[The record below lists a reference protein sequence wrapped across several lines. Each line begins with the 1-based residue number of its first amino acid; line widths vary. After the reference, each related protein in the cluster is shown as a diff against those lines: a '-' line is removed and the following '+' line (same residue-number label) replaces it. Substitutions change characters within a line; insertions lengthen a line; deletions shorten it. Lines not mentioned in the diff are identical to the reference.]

1 MGRLEG
7 KMFDR
12 DNWQEIYA
20 TIKKNKLRT
29 FLTSLGV
36 GWGIFML
43 VIMLGA
49 GNGLKNGVMNDFK
62 GTATNSF
69 FMWTQK
75 TTKPYKGMKP
85 GRYYNFNNGDVIALN
100 QLKELSVVSPQN
112 QLGGWRGGNSVMRGL
127 KTGNYEVGGVY
138 PNIAKVSAVKIT
150 SGRFLNENDI
160 REKRKVCVIGSRV
173 REELFK
179 AFENPLSQYI
189 RINGVYFKVI
199 GTTVPM
205 SNGGE
210 ARQESQRIVVPFT
223 TFQNAFNY
231 GDVVGWLA
239 ISSAPSIAA
248 SQAQEKV
255 MAIIKERHK
264 IAPEDMQAIGSW
276 NMEEQFNKMN
286 GLFIGINM
294 LVWFVGIGTLIAG
307 VIGIS
312 NIMLIIVKERTKEIG
327 VKRAL
332 GATPFSVT
340 SQIILESVFLTS
352 LAGYFGLVIGIFL
365 LEAVNK
371 AIGAEV
377 PMFNNPTVDINVA
390 IVSLSVLIVCGALAG
405 LIPARRAVSVHPVEA
420 LRAE

>member
-1 MGRLEG
+1 
-7 KMFDR
+7 MFDR

-29 FLTSLGV
+29 LLTSLGV

-49 GNGLKNGVMNDFK
+49 GNGLKNGVMKDFQ

-85 GRYYNFNNGDVIALN
+85 GRYYNFNNGDVIALS

-127 KTGNYEVGGVY
+127 KTGNFEVNGVY
-138 PNIAKVSAVKIT
+138 PNLSKIKAVKIT
-150 SGRFLNENDI
+150 AGRYLNENDI
-160 REKRKVCVIGSRV
+160 RERRKVCVIGSRV
-173 REELFK
+173 KEELFK
-179 AFENPLSQYI
+179 SEENPLAQYI

-199 GTTVPM
+199 GISTPL

-210 ARQESQRIVVPFT
+210 ARQEAQRIELPFS

-231 GDVVGWLA
+231 GDRVGWFA
-239 ISSAPSIAA
+239 ISSAPNIAA
-248 SQAQEKV
+248 SAAQERV
-255 MAIIKERHK
+255 LALIKERHK
-264 IAPEDMQAIGSW
+264 IAPDDMQAVGSW
-276 NMEEQFNKMN
+276 NMEEQYNKMN
-286 GLFIGINM
+286 GLFTGINM

-352 LAGYFGLVIGIFL
+352 FAGYFGLVIGIFL
-365 LEAVNK
+365 LEGVNK
-371 AIGAEV
+371 AIGPEV
-377 PMFNNPTVDINVA
+377 PMFSNPTVDISTA
-390 IVSLSVLIVCGALAG
+390 IVSLTVLIVCGALAG

>member
-1 MGRLEG
+1 
-7 KMFDR
+7 MFDR

-85 GRYYNFNNGDVIALN
+85 GRYFNFNNGDVLALN
-100 QLKELSVVSPQN
+100 QLKELAVVSPQN
-112 QLGGWRGGNSVMRGL
+112 QLGGWRGANSVVRGL
-127 KTGNYEVGGVY
+127 KTGNYEVNGIY
-138 PNIAKVSAVKIT
+138 PNIAKINAIKIT

-173 REELFK
+173 SEELFK
-179 AFENPLSQYI
+179 AGEAIIGGYI
-189 RINGVYFKVI
+189 RINGVYFMVV
-199 GTTVPM
+199 GTTIPM

-210 ARQESQRIVVPFT
+210 ARQEAQRIVVPFS
-223 TFQNAFNY
+223 TFQKAFNY
-231 GDVVGWLA
+231 GDVVGWFA
-239 ISSAPSIAA
+239 ISTVPNAPVTLAESTVKAL
-248 SQAQEKV
+248 V
-255 MAIIKERHK
+255 RERHK
-264 IAPEDMQAIGSW
+264 IAPDDEQAIGSW
-276 NMEEQFNKMN
+276 NMDKQFRKMN
-286 GLFIGINM
+286 GLFSGINM
-294 LVWFVGIGTLIAG
+294 LIWFVGIGTLIAG

-312 NIMLIIVKERTKEIG
+312 NIMLIVVKERTREIG

-332 GATPFSVT
+332 GATPFSVV

-352 LAGYFGLVIGIFL
+352 FAGYFGLLIGIFL
-365 LEAVNK
+365 LEGVNK
-371 AIGAEV
+371 AIGSEV
-377 PMFNNPTVDINVA
+377 PMFNNPTVDISVA
-390 IVSLSVLIVCGALAG
+390 IISLSVLIACGALAG
-405 LIPARRAVSVHPVEA
+405 LIPARRAVSVNPVDA